1 MSTGEGMSNVDV
13 VITGMGAT
21 TPLGGDVPSTWDALL
36 AGRSGIRTNDKEW
49 VERYD
54 MPARLCAPLAV
65 EPTEV
70 LPRVQARRM
79 DRCEQIAIIAARQA
93 WADAGYDLPTDEH
106 QPVDPDRL
114 GVAIGTGIGGPVT
127 LLDQDDLLE
136 EFGLRKVSPLTVP
149 MLMPNGPAAMV
160 GIELKARAGV
170 HSPASACASGAEG
183 LATAWQMIQSGR
195 ADVVVAG
202 GAEACIHPITVAG
215 FAQSRTL
222 STRNDD
228 PAGASRPFDVD
239 RDGFVL
245 GEGAG
250 VLILERADHALA
262 RGARIYGKLAGTG
275 ITSDAYHITGNHPE
289 GIGQINAITHAVRS
303 AGLDAADIVHVN
315 AHATST
321 VVGDIGEATAVRK
334 ALGDQVVLTAPKGAL
349 GHLVGGAGAVES
361 IITLLSIYHG
371 VIPATRNLERLD
383 PKVDLDVVTGE
394 PRKMHVNAAVND
406 SFGFG
411 GHNVALVFT
420 AA

>member
-1 MSTGEGMSNVDV
+1 MSTVEV

-21 TPLGGDVPSTWDALL
+21 TPLGGDVTSTWDGLI
-36 AGRSGIRTNDKEW
+36 AGHNGIRTNDTEW
-49 VERYD
+49 AEKYD
-54 MPARLCAPLAV
+54 MPSRLMAPLAV
-65 EPTEV
+65 EPSEV
-70 LPRVQARRM
+70 LPRVQLRRM
-79 DRCEQIAIIAARQA
+79 DRCEQIAVIAARQA
-93 WADAGYDLPTDEH
+93 WADAGYEMPSDEH
-106 QPVDPDRL
+106 EPVDPERL

-136 EFGLRKVSPLTVP
+136 QYGLRKVSPLTVP
-149 MLMPNGPAAMV
+149 MLMPNGPAALV
-160 GIELKARAGV
+160 SIELRARAGV

-183 LATAWQMIQSGR
+183 LAQAYQMIQSGR

-222 STRNDD
+222 SLRNDE
-228 PAGASRPFDVD
+228 PERASRPFDID

-250 VLILERADHALA
+250 VLVLESAEHARA
-262 RGARIYGKLAGTG
+262 RGARVYGKLAGTG

-289 GIGQINAITHAVRS
+289 GIGQINAMRQAIRQ
-303 AGLDAADIVHVN
+303 AGLTATDIGHVN

-321 VVGDIGEATAVRK
+321 VVGDVGEAVAIRK
-334 ALGDQVVLTAPKGAL
+334 AVGDHAVLTAPKGSI

-361 IITLLSIYHG
+361 IATILAIYHG
-371 VIPATRNLERLD
+371 IIPATRNLENLD
-383 PKVDLDVVTGE
+383 PKVELDVVAGE
-394 PRKMHVNAAVND
+394 PRKLDLTAAMND